1 MILKK
6 FYLCA
11 FFVLFAFSYFYGLN
25 KDFWRFFFFCV
36 QDFMLFLL
44 LYCKIKT
51 KAYLILIIIASENN
65 YYYLGKG
72 YAHVAI
78 SNARYKRPLWSLC
91 GSYKINALINAWN
104 TMYIKLIFFFF
115 FNLNFSNS
123 HWSYFGKH
131 RNPHDHCKFTS
142 LSLFLSLPQSQ
153 SRWSCRQCSSR
164 AVGTSFS
171 PGWRCERSRERR
183 AAYGTAAAASNV
195 RTETQTLAD
204 RDASYSTSPPT
215 ETRSHT
221 HQDHFNH
228 STYHFKQ

>member
-1 MILKK
+1 MIEVYMLFFSWLIDLEVVWQNIFKYANIQVNTDDGMILKK

-36 QDFMLFLL
+36 QDFILFLL

-91 GSYKINALINAWN
+91 GSYKINALIDACN
-104 TMYIKLIFFFF
+104 TMCFF
-115 FNLNFSNS
+115 LL
-123 HWSYFGKH
+123 
-131 RNPHDHCKFTS
+131 KFEQ
-142 LSLFLSLPQSQ
+142 F
-153 SRWSCRQCSSR
+153 
-164 AVGTSFS
+164 
-171 PGWRCERSRERR
+171 
-183 AAYGTAAAASNV
+183 
-195 RTETQTLAD
+195 TLVILWKIQK
-204 RDASYSTSPPT
+204 ST
-215 ETRSHT
+215 
-221 HQDHFNH
+221 
-228 STYHFKQ
+228 